1 MSHSINQEQV
11 DFAQHVRT
19 TCHRLN
25 NFLTILQC
33 QHEHLAGLPSSQ
45 LEPELAVVLQDLEP
59 LVDTAASDVL
69 ELSKQCRDFLEGV
82 IHPDTSQKLD

>member
-59 LVDTAASDVL
+59 LVDTAANDVL
-69 ELSKQCRDFLEGV
+69 ELSKQCRDFLDGV
-82 IHPDTSQKLD
+82 THTETTQKLD

>member
-1 MSHSINQEQV
+1 MTRSFHQEHV
-11 DFAQHVRT
+11 EFAQHVRT

-45 LEPELAVVLQDLEP
+45 LEPELAVALQDLEP
-59 LVDTAASDVL
+59 LVDTAANDVL

-82 IHPDTSQKLD
+82 KQPGTSQKLD

>member
-1 MSHSINQEQV
+1 MTNSFPQEPAEL
-11 DFAQHVRT
+11 AQHVRT

-45 LEPELAVVLQDLEP
+45 LEPELTVVLQDLGP
-59 LVDTAASDVL
+59 LVDTAANDVL
-69 ELSKQCRDFLEGV
+69 ELSKKCRDYLEGV
-82 IHPDTSQKLD
+82 THPGTSQKLD

>member
-1 MSHSINQEQV
+1 MTHSYQQEHV
-11 DFAQHVRT
+11 EFAQHVRS

-33 QHEHLAGLPSSQ
+33 QHEHLGGIPSSE
-45 LEPELAVVLQDLEP
+45 LETELAVVLRDLEP
-59 LVDTAASDVL
+59 LVDTAANDVL

-82 IHPDTSQKLD
+82 THPGTSQKLD